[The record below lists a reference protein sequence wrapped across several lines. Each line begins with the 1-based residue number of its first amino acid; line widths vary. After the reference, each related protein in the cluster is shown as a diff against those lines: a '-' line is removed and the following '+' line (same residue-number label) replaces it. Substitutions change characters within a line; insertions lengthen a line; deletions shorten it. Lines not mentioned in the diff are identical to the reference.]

1 MNFFELNLFE
11 RIFFFFLLITSYT
24 IHKQRMKNNLYENY
38 SGIISFSIDAKLIAS
53 DIFKN

>member
-11 RIFFFFLLITSYT
+11 RIFFFLLITSYT